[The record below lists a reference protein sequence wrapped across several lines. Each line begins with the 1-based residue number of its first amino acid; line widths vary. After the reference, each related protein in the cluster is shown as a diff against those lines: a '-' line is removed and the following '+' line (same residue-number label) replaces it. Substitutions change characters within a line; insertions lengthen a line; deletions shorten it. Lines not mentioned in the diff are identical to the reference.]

1 MVCDTDRG
9 SVFVFDESK
18 PETSFVINKNFNRFL
33 LCLVIGLLGC
43 GKATGVSE
51 ADKTKNAENLLET
64 VFSMDEDMA
73 EGFQEISG
81 QEDLDAWADQYFGTY
96 MTDDGLTSA
105 MTKGVS
111 RKYSF
116 DRERWSVA
124 GRFCRYVFCIKLF
137 VRNVLE

>member
-9 SVFVFDESK
+9 SVFVFDES
-18 PETSFVINKNFNRFL
+18 SFVINKNFNRFL
-33 LCLVIGLLGC
+33 LCLVIRLLGC

-105 MTKGVS
+105 MQ
-111 RKYSF
+111 
-116 DRERWSVA
+116 
-124 GRFCRYVFCIKLF
+124 GRFLSEGVAL
-137 VRNVLE
+137 

>member
-1 MVCDTDRG
+1 MTLSLLVCDTDRG

-51 ADKTKNAENLLET
+51 AD
-64 VFSMDEDMA
+64 
-73 EGFQEISG
+73 
-81 QEDLDAWADQYFGTY
+81 QYFGTY

-105 MTKGVS
+105 MQ
-111 RKYSF
+111 
-116 DRERWSVA
+116 
-124 GRFCRYVFCIKLF
+124 GRFLSEGVALERYRPQMDKRSIAEVFF
-137 VRNVLE
+137 

>member
-1 MVCDTDRG
+1 M
-9 SVFVFDESK
+9 
-18 PETSFVINKNFNRFL
+18 
-33 LCLVIGLLGC
+33 
-43 GKATGVSE
+43 SE
-51 ADKTKNAENLLET
+51 ADKTKNAENPLET

-81 QEDLDAWADQYFGTY
+81 QEDLDAEADQYFGTY

-111 RKYSF
+111 RKSSF

-124 GRFCRYVFCIKLF
+124 GR
-137 VRNVLE
+137 

>member
-1 MVCDTDRG
+1 M
-9 SVFVFDESK
+9 
-18 PETSFVINKNFNRFL
+18 
-33 LCLVIGLLGC
+33 
-43 GKATGVSE
+43 SE

-81 QEDLDAWADQYFGTY
+81 QEDLDAWADQYLGTY

-111 RKYSF
+111 RKSSF

-124 GRFCRYVFCIKLF
+124 GR
-137 VRNVLE
+137 

>member
-1 MVCDTDRG
+1 M
-9 SVFVFDESK
+9 
-18 PETSFVINKNFNRFL
+18 
-33 LCLVIGLLGC
+33 LCFVIGLLGC

-51 ADKTKNAENLLET
+51 VDKTKNAENLLET

-111 RKYSF
+111 RKSSF

-124 GRFCRYVFCIKLF
+124 GR
-137 VRNVLE
+137 

>member
-33 LCLVIGLLGC
+33 LCFVIGLLGR

-111 RKYSF
+111 RKSSF

-124 GRFCRYVFCIKLF
+124 GR
-137 VRNVLE
+137 

>member
-9 SVFVFDESK
+9 SAFVFDESK

-51 ADKTKNAENLLET
+51 AD
-64 VFSMDEDMA
+64 
-73 EGFQEISG
+73 
-81 QEDLDAWADQYFGTY
+81 QYFGTY

-111 RKYSF
+111 RKSSF
-116 DRERWSVA
+116 DRERGSVA
-124 GRFCRYVFCIKLF
+124 GR
-137 VRNVLE
+137 

>member
-1 MVCDTDRG
+1 M
-9 SVFVFDESK
+9 
-18 PETSFVINKNFNRFL
+18 

-73 EGFQEISG
+73 EGFQEISD

-111 RKYSF
+111 RKSSF

-124 GRFCRYVFCIKLF
+124 GR
-137 VRNVLE
+137 

>member
-1 MVCDTDRG
+1 MVCDTDRE

-33 LCLVIGLLGC
+33 LCLVSGLLGG
-43 GKATGVSE
+43 GKATGGAE

-105 MTKGVS
+105 MQ
-111 RKYSF
+111 
-116 DRERWSVA
+116 
-124 GRFCRYVFCIKLF
+124 GRFLSEGVTL
-137 VRNVLE
+137 

>member
-1 MVCDTDRG
+1 MLG
-9 SVFVFDESK
+9 
-18 PETSFVINKNFNRFL
+18 
-33 LCLVIGLLGC
+33 LVIGLLGC

-105 MTKGVS
+105 MQ
-111 RKYSF
+111 
-116 DRERWSVA
+116 
-124 GRFCRYVFCIKLF
+124 GRFLSEGVAL
-137 VRNVLE
+137 